1 MKKTTFT
8 IALLVAISV
17 LLMSFVKIA
26 KDDKTVK
33 LSDISAS
40 LSLFEGIEGQD
51 FVGNTITY
59 KVIEKDSYDKLFK
72 ESALVYA
79 TVVQVNGTIDGIN
92 KGTITTDSDFAKA
105 NIGFA
110 LKDVPELKDRITKL
124 QEQLQNLKPKEDFK
138 GLEMKKA
145 PKAAEGIDLAK
156 KQLAESSS
164 MLPQISEN
172 IKTVAE
178 KVIQK

>member
-1 MKKTTFT
+1 MKKTTVT
-8 IALLVAISV
+8 ITLLVAISV
-17 LLMSFVKIA
+17 LHMSFTKIA

-40 LSLFEGIEGQD
+40 LSLFEGVEGQD

-79 TVVQVNGTIDGIN
+79 TIVQVNGTIDGIN
-92 KGTITTDSDFAKA
+92 KGTIATDSDFAKA

-110 LKDVPELKDRITKL
+110 LKMFL
-124 QEQLQNLKPKEDFK
+124 N
-138 GLEMKKA
+138 
-145 PKAAEGIDLAK
+145 
-156 KQLAESSS
+156 
-164 MLPQISEN
+164 
-172 IKTVAE
+172 
-178 KVIQK
+178 